1 MAPCT
6 SSHWP
11 YHKDLLVFRLEF
23 RLSPVCEYL
32 SYFYQIAN
40 DYLAIQE
47 NTQTGKFENIL
58 FEKKPCNFLV
68 CHFTLGILDK
78 TKLWSC
84 KFREIV
90 LHPSEIPSLKIYI
103 YNHIYYIYTIVRKVY
118 PTVRL

>member
-1 MAPCT
+1 MIIWLFKKTP
-6 SSHWP
+6 
-11 YHKDLLVFRLEF
+11 KQGNLRI
-23 RLSPVCEYL
+23 
-32 SYFYQIAN
+32 YF
-40 DYLAIQE
+40 L
-47 NTQTGKFENIL
+47 K
-58 FEKKPCNFLV
+58 KKPCNFLV

-78 TKLWSC
+78 TKLWPC

>member
-58 FEKKPCNFLV
+58 FEKK
-68 CHFTLGILDK
+68 TLQFFGL
-78 TKLWSC
+78 S
-84 KFREIV
+84 F
-90 LHPSEIPSLKIYI
+90 
-103 YNHIYYIYTIVRKVY
+103 YTWNSGQNKA
-118 PTVRL
+118 LAL